1 MPIFEIH
8 IHNKVDLDWLQK
20 EIKIIHKKLD
30 TMALTLAQFKAALA
44 EVSTALENI
53 GEDITRLTAELQ
65 REDLTDAEEQE
76 VFDELNAL
84 AERAKALAARTPEPG
99 EPTP

>member
-1 MPIFEIH
+1 
-8 IHNKVDLDWLQK
+8 
-20 EIKIIHKKLD
+20 
-30 TMALTLAQFKAALA
+30 MALTIAQFKAVLLEMTTAFDNLA
-44 EVSTALENI
+44 
-53 GEDITRLTAELQ
+53 EDITRLTTELQ

-76 VFDELNAL
+76 VFNELNAL

>member
-8 IHNKVDLDWLQK
+8 IHNVVDLDGIQK
-20 EIKIIHKKLD
+20 SLNLIIKKLD
-30 TMALTLAQFKAALA
+30 TMALTLNQFKAALA

-53 GEDITRLTAELQ
+53 GEDITRLTTELQ

-76 VFDELNAL
+76 VFDELNAI
-84 AERAKALAARTPEPG
+84 AERAKALAARTPES
-99 EPTP
+99 ETPAP

>member
-1 MPIFEIH
+1 MS
-8 IHNKVDLDWLQK
+8 
-20 EIKIIHKKLD
+20 
-30 TMALTLAQFKAALA
+30 LTLAQFKAAMA
-44 EVSTALENI
+44 EISTALTNM

-84 AERAKALAARTPEPG
+84 AERAKALAARTPEP
-99 EPTP
+99 PTE